1 MRPARAASRSFR
13 YRPVTTCARAVRAT
27 VEWLVETRPE
37 PGEYMAT
44 LFDYAAEDEF
54 LANLAG

>member
-1 MRPARAASRSFR
+1 MLTAELELR
-13 YRPVTTCARAVRAT
+13 YRPVTTYARAVRAT

-37 PGEYMAT
+37 PGKYKANW
-44 LFDYAAEDEF
+44 FDYAAEDGF